1 MDNQKDLTPWLIDY
15 LGKERNTRCEF
26 SRQQQFV
33 VFCFYVLNFFL
44 YAVSFLGSGF
54 LPEAHP
60 L

>member
-33 VFCFYVLNFFL
+33 VFCYYVLISPCMLFPF
-44 YAVSFLGSGF
+44 
-54 LPEAHP
+54 
-60 L
+60 